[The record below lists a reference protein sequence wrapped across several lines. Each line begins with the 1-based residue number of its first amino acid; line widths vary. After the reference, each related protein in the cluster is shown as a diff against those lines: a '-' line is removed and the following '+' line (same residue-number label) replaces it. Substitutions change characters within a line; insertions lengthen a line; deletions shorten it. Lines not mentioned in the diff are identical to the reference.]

1 MALSGHRL
9 SCGWPLVSA
18 SRTGLYS
25 CLLCNLCIAFVCALV
40 LIVQLSFPAWYRGHR
55 GATLLW
61 FASALWIVESVQL
74 FVKADDLRVFIGQIL
89 VPTLYMSFTCRLP
102 YIVHLKSRAFGLG
115 CQVVAILGS
124 ANYRHAPLL
133 LLTSLFGNSIGVL
146 LIYILDRRARRG
158 FLRSL
163 PSWLL
168 NDLHGSGSQPQA
180 FQSYRA
186 SFSRQMW
193 QIFYPDLF
201 EPSKELS
208 RSATRGGGGAAEPV
222 SRRALGGFAG
232 GFGGVSG
239 LKCESS
245 PSYTLVSLLSS
256 NSSAP
261 ECESSSGECHA
272 GLSAPGLK
280 DPRVLLHSLPGP
292 KAGDFES
299 TKGGSSSTGSALGT
313 QEAYRIR
320 YRGR

>member
-158 FLRSL
+158 FLR
-163 PSWLL
+163 
-168 NDLHGSGSQPQA
+168 
-180 FQSYRA
+180 
-186 SFSRQMW
+186 QMW